1 MSREVSKWVVE
12 RDGRKVN
19 RTTFFV
25 RAVYRVL
32 EWVGAKELGMFLG
45 IFIKLAIDLVVF
57 ALPGS

>member
-1 MSREVSKWVVE
+1 VVE